1 MHRIDPRATA
11 GMERSQKGMSG
22 DTDCRKSNRREQAS
36 RMYTVERKGP
46 TPADIGERV
55 SALHAHAVRAKA
67 HSEGPWNK
75 RDGSESPAQS

>member
-22 DTDCRKSNRREQAS
+22 NTDCRKSTRREQAS

-55 SALHAHAVRAKA
+55 SALHAHAVRAKPHGDDA
-67 HSEGPWNK
+67 CGE
-75 RDGSESPAQS
+75 RDGHKSPAQP